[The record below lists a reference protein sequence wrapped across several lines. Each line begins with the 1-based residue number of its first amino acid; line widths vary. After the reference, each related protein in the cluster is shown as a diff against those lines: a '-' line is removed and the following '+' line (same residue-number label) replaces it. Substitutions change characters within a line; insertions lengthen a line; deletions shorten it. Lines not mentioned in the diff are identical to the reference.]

1 MGLAEAEMARVVA
14 GLAAVTK
21 SAKIRAL
28 AKSGYRRADIA
39 RFVGCRYQFVRNV
52 LVDDERKAE
61 RKAERARSV
70 EAAPAGDEGNSM
82 KVSVDGEGRVA
93 IPPAVRQVLGLK
105 PGDTLIASAEN
116 GELHFLSI
124 PAAVRKAQAMVG
136 KFVPEN
142 VNLVDELLDE
152 RRREAE
158 NERPD

>member
-28 AKSGYRRADIA
+28 AKAGYRRADIA

-61 RKAERARSV
+61 RARSV
-70 EAAPAGDEGNSM
+70 EAAPAGDDVNSM
-82 KVSVDGEGRVA
+82 KVTVDGEGRVA
-93 IPPAVRQVLGLK
+93 IPQAVRQVLGLK